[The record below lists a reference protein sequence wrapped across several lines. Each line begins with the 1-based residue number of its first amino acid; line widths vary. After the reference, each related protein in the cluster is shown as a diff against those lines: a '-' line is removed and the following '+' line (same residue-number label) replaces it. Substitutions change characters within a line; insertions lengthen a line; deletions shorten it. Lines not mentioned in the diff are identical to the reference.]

1 MGLIS
6 RVSSRTYR
14 SFKKV
19 QKCLLNKF
27 SLAESPNS
35 KSRKLANFWE
45 VKSTVLWLE
54 LVKSRVRPQRS
65 KQKKKE
71 RRRPDEPLDEHST
84 IDDSS
89 LPTALLA
96 AKRRDQT
103 VKPTES
109 TSKQFYYDHKVV
121 QELVQI

>member
-1 MGLIS
+1 MD
-6 RVSSRTYR
+6 SSLESQVELTEVL
-14 SFKKV
+14 KV

-27 SLAESPNS
+27 SLVESPNS

-65 KQKKKE
+65 KQKKKG
-71 RRRPDEPLDEHST
+71 RRRPDEPLDEHNT

-89 LPTALLA
+89 LPTALWRQKEGTKLSS
-96 AKRRDQT
+96 R
-103 VKPTES
+103 P
-109 TSKQFYYDHKVV
+109 
-121 QELVQI
+121 